1 MQSQRPVLRQVQKLK
16 MTPQLYQAVRLM
28 ALPLQD
34 LKTTIEEELE
44 KNPALQVEEDR
55 STVSLDSLPARE
67 SSDGE
72 GEWFDHSSD
81 TGYSRADGEAASDAR
96 RQFIEGALS
105 QPESLQDHLLE
116 QLALQPI
123 PEEWVRI
130 GERLIRN
137 LDENGFHQEPLEVL
151 LAEEDSRLVAR
162 VIELIQGFDP
172 PGTCVKDVRE
182 SLLVQ
187 IRLHPQAHPRAAEL
201 VEGWLD
207 QLEKQRLR
215 EIEKGMK
222 VSEAALK
229 EIVAFLRT
237 LDPLPGRNYSRDV
250 TRYVVPD
257 VQVVLQDGEFVIL
270 LNDEMIPV
278 LGINPM
284 FAEMSKRK
292 GGQKSGGEKPLR
304 DGGGGKHEGEKDAAE
319 KPLRGVT
326 EKDPKARQFVTQ
338 SLQDARWFI
347 RTIGQRNET
356 LLKVCRAIV
365 EFQREFFLKGPKY
378 MRPLTLKDVAGE
390 IGVHEATVSRITS
403 AKYIQTEWGVFSLK
417 HFFSNSVPTTGTSGS
432 RFSKEGVKEI
442 IREIIEQEKAKENQK
457 ARENQRAPAARG
469 GGARGESPGSAE
481 RGLSDQKIV
490 EILATK
496 GVSLARRTVA
506 KYRGE
511 LDIESSY
518 QRRRK

>member
-1 MQSQRPVLRQVQKLK
+1 MQSQRPVLKQVQKLK

-67 SSDGE
+67 NADGD
-72 GEWFDHSSD
+72 GDWFDHSSD
-81 TGYSRADGEAASDAR
+81 AVYSRADGEAASDAR

-105 QPESLQDHLLE
+105 QPESLQEHLLS

-123 PEEWVRI
+123 SEEWIRI
-130 GERLIRN
+130 GELLIRN
-137 LDENGFHQEPLEVL
+137 LDENGFHKESPEILLQEEADKEQVTRIM
-151 LAEEDSRLVAR
+151 RLV
-162 VIELIQGFDP
+162 QGFDP
-172 PGTCVKDVRE
+172 VGTCVKDVRE
-182 SLLVQ
+182 SLLAQ
-187 IRLHPQAHPRAAEL
+187 IRHHPRPHPRAAEV
-201 VEGWLD
+201 VENWWEA
-207 QLEKQRLR
+207 LEKQHMR
-215 EIEKGMK
+215 EIEKGMRITGAGLR
-222 VSEAALK
+222 EIAAF
-229 EIVAFLRT
+229 IRT
-237 LDPLPGRNYSRDV
+237 LDPLPGRSYSRDV
-250 TRYVVPD
+250 IRYVVPD

-278 LGINPM
+278 LGLNPLFEDM
-284 FAEMSKRK
+284 ARRK
-292 GGQKSGGEKPLR
+292 GE
-304 DGGGGKHEGEKDAAE
+304 A
-319 KPLRGVT
+319 
-326 EKDPKARQFVTQ
+326 KDPQTRQFVTRN
-338 SLQDARWFI
+338 LQDARWFI

-403 AKYIQTEWGVFSLK
+403 SKYMQTEWGIFSLK
-417 HFFSNSVPTTGTSGS
+417 HFFSNSVAGTGMAGT

-442 IREIIEQEKAKENQK
+442 IREIIEQEG
-457 ARENQRAPAARG
+457 PAARP
-469 GGARGESPGSAE
+469 GARTGEHAPRA
-481 RGLSDQKIV
+481 RGISDQKIV
-490 EILATK
+490 EILAAK

-511 LDIESSY
+511 LAIESSY
-518 QRRRK
+518 QRRRT

>member
-55 STVSLDSLPARE
+55 STVSLESLPARE
-67 SSDGE
+67 SGDGE
-72 GEWFDHSSD
+72 GDWFDHSSD
-81 TGYSRADGEAASDAR
+81 SGYSRADAEAASDAR

-137 LDENGFHQEPLEVL
+137 LDENGFYLEPLEVL
-151 LAEEDSRLVAR
+151 LEGEDAKLVAA
-162 VIELIQGFDP
+162 VIALIQGFDP

-187 IRLHPQAHPRAAEL
+187 IRNHPDPHPRAAEL
-201 VEGWLD
+201 VESWLEP
-207 QLEKQRLR
+207 LEKQRLR
-215 EIEKGMK
+215 EIEKGMHITD
-222 VSEAALK
+222 AALR
-229 EIVAFLRT
+229 EVISFLRT

-250 TRYVVPD
+250 ARYVVPD

-278 LGINPM
+278 LGINPL
-284 FAEMSKRK
+284 FSEMSQRK
-292 GGQKSGGEKPLR
+292 GKASAPREGKGDPKG
-304 DGGGGKHEGEKDAAE
+304 DGKGDPRAAL
-319 KPLRGVT
+319 KG
-326 EKDPKARQFVTQ
+326 DPKARQFVTQ

-365 EFQREFFLKGPKY
+365 EFQREFFLKGPKF

-403 AKYIQTEWGVFSLK
+403 AKYIQTEWGIFPLK
-417 HFFSNSVPTTGTSGS
+417 HFFSNSVPATGAAGS

-442 IREIIEQEKAKENQK
+442 IREIIEQEKAREAQK
-457 ARENQRAPAARG
+457 TPGARG
-469 GGARGESPGSAE
+469 GGARVETSGSGE

-490 EILATK
+490 EILASK

-511 LDIESSY
+511 LAIESSY

>member
-1 MQSQRPVLRQVQKLK
+1 VQSQRPVLRQVQKLK

-44 KNPALQVEEDR
+44 KNPALQAEEDR

-67 SSDGE
+67 SPDGE
-72 GEWFDHSSD
+72 RDWFDHSSD
-81 TGYSRADGEAASDAR
+81 SGYSRAEGEAASDAR

-130 GERLIRN
+130 GELLIRN
-137 LDENGFHQEPLEVL
+137 LDDNGFHKEPPEVL
-151 LAEEDSRLVAR
+151 LAEEDTRLVAR
-162 VIELIQGFDP
+162 VIALIQAFDP
-172 PGTCVKDVRE
+172 AGTCAKDVKE
-182 SLLVQ
+182 SLLAQ
-187 IRLHPQAHPRAAEL
+187 IRLRPDAHPRAAEL
-201 VEGWLD
+201 VEGWLEP
-207 QLEKQRLR
+207 LEKQRFR

-222 VSEAALK
+222 VSEPALR
-229 EIVAFLRT
+229 EIIAFVRT
-237 LDPLPGRNYSRDV
+237 LDPLPGRNYSREV
-250 TRYVVPD
+250 ARYVVPD
-257 VQVVLQDGEFVIL
+257 VQVVLQDGEFVIV

-278 LGINPM
+278 LGINPL
-284 FAEMSKRK
+284 FAEMSRRAGDQKK
-292 GGQKSGGEKPLR
+292 GSGAGP
-304 DGGGGKHEGEKDAAE
+304 
-319 KPLRGVT
+319 
-326 EKDPKARQFVTQ
+326 KDPKARHFVTQ

-403 AKYIQTEWGVFSLK
+403 AKYIQTEWGIFSLK
-417 HFFSNSVPTTGTSGS
+417 HFFSNSVPTTGAVGS

-442 IREIIEQEKAKENQK
+442 IREIIEQEKA
-457 ARENQRAPAARG
+457 REAQRPPGARG
-469 GGARGESPGSAE
+469 GGVRGDLSGPGE

-490 EILATK
+490 EILASK

>member
-1 MQSQRPVLRQVQKLK
+1 VQSQRPVLRQVQKLK

-55 STVSLDSLPARE
+55 STVSLDSMPARE

-72 GEWFDHSSD
+72 GDWFDHSSD

-105 QPESLQDHLLE
+105 QPESLQDHLLA

-130 GERLIRN
+130 GELLIRN
-137 LDENGFHQEPLEVL
+137 LDENGFHQEPIDVL
-151 LAEEDSRLVAR
+151 LSEEDPKVAVR
-162 VIELIQGFDP
+162 VISLIQEFDP
-172 PGTCVKDVRE
+172 AGTCVKDVKE

-187 IRLHPQAHPRAAEL
+187 IRLRTDAHPRAAEL
-201 VEGWLD
+201 VEGWLEP
-207 QLEKQRLR
+207 LEKQRFR
-215 EIEKGMK
+215 DIEKGMRI
-222 VSEAALK
+222 SEAVLK
-229 EIVAFLRT
+229 EIVAFIRT
-237 LDPLPGRNYSRDV
+237 LDPLPGRNFSREV
-250 TRYVVPD
+250 ARYVVPD
-257 VQVVLQDGEFVIL
+257 VQVVMKDGEFVIL

-278 LGINPM
+278 LGINPL
-284 FAEMSKRK
+284 FAEMSQRK
-292 GGQKSGGEKPLR
+292 GAAAAGQAAGQAA
-304 DGGGGKHEGEKDAAE
+304 GKTAGQ
-319 KPLRGVT
+319 
-326 EKDPKARQFVTQ
+326 KDPKARQFVTQ

-365 EFQREFFLKGPKY
+365 EYQREFFLKGPKF

-403 AKYIQTEWGVFSLK
+403 AKYIQTEWGIFPLK
-417 HFFSNSVPTTGTSGS
+417 HFFSNSVPTTGTAES

-442 IREIIEQEKAKENQK
+442 IREIIEQEQ
-457 ARENQRAPAARG
+457 AREAHKQPGARG
-469 GGARGESPGSAE
+469 GAARGESSGSGE

-490 EILATK
+490 EILASK

-511 LDIESSY
+511 LAIESSY

>member
-1 MQSQRPVLRQVQKLK
+1 
-16 MTPQLYQAVRLM
+16 
-28 ALPLQD
+28 
-34 LKTTIEEELE
+34 
-44 KNPALQVEEDR
+44 VEEDR
-55 STVSLDSLPARE
+55 STVSLESLPARE
-67 SSDGE
+67 SGDTDGDF
-72 GEWFDHSSD
+72 FDHSSD
-81 TGYSRADGEAASDAR
+81 SGYSRADAEAASDAR

-130 GERLIRN
+130 GELLIRN
-137 LDENGFHQEPLEVL
+137 LDDNGFHQEPLEAL
-151 LAEEDSRLVAR
+151 LEGEDPKLVAT
-162 VIELIQGFDP
+162 VIALIQGFDP
-172 PGTCVKDVRE
+172 PGTCVKDVKE

-187 IRLHPQAHPRAAEL
+187 IRNHPNPHPRADQL
-201 VEGWLD
+201 VEGWLEP
-207 QLEKQRLR
+207 LEKQRLR
-215 EIEKGMK
+215 EIEKGMRI
-222 VSEAALK
+222 SEAALR
-229 EIVAFLRT
+229 EVIAFIRT

-250 TRYVVPD
+250 ARYVVPD

-278 LGINPM
+278 LGINPL
-284 FAEMSKRK
+284 FAEMSQRK
-292 GGQKSGGEKPLR
+292 AAVTH
-304 DGGGGKHEGEKDAAE
+304 GKGATA
-319 KPLRGVT
+319 PSSP
-326 EKDPKARQFVTQ
+326 KDPKARQFVTQ

-365 EFQREFFLKGPKY
+365 EFQREFFLKGPKF

-403 AKYIQTEWGVFSLK
+403 AKYIQTEWGIFPLK
-417 HFFSNSVPTTGTSGS
+417 HFFSNSVPATGTAGS

-442 IREIIEQEKAKENQK
+442 IREIIEQEKAREAQK
-457 ARENQRAPAARG
+457 TP
-469 GGARGESPGSAE
+469 GARGAGVRGETSGSGE

-490 EILATK
+490 EILASK

-511 LDIESSY
+511 LAIESSY